1 MISNRCTMKI
11 YFMMNSITLLISQIL
26 FFFISLIKFKMVRL
40 GIILEFRGHRVFD
53 KERNNHHLIG
63 SMYLN
68 KLLEK
73 ANHQASKTHKGAF
86 QLYQVEGRPVT
97 FAGDRQ

>member
-1 MISNRCTMKI
+1 MYYKNIFHDEFNNTFDIKNI
-11 YFMMNSITLLISQIL
+11 D
-26 FFFISLIKFKMVRL
+26 FFISLIKFKMVRL
-40 GIILEFRGHRVFD
+40 GIILEFRGQRVFD

>member
-1 MISNRCTMKI
+1 
-11 YFMMNSITLLISQIL
+11 
-26 FFFISLIKFKMVRL
+26 
-40 GIILEFRGHRVFD
+40 
-53 KERNNHHLIG
+53 
-63 SMYLN
+63 MYLN

-86 QLYQVEGRPVT
+86 QLYQVEGKPVT

>member
-1 MISNRCTMKI
+1 
-11 YFMMNSITLLISQIL
+11 
-26 FFFISLIKFKMVRL
+26 
-40 GIILEFRGHRVFD
+40 
-53 KERNNHHLIG
+53 
-63 SMYLN
+63 MYLN

-97 FAGDRQ
+97 FAGDRQSHNQIDRGTGNKGDSWLQKKKERQTKVTGKNKNDPQ